1 MNPVLLA
8 FRQEIISYYPNLS
21 DSEWNDFQTPLKA
34 MTYKKGD
41 TIFPTD
47 QVCKYILFIANGI
60 VAAEDQSTD
69 TLVIS
74 RFFQSKGLCTK
85 VESILNNQ
93 RYNDR
98 MFAVTQVQG
107 VLIPKDLF
115 LNLYLHNHHIGI
127 YFRKK
132 LLEII
137 VEDKQ
142 FISIKTNSSIKAQL
156 AFLQEHYPEVVL
168 ETPWK
173 YIADFMG
180 VTPSWLSR
188 VLKKDT

>member
-1 MNPVLLA
+1 MNSIVSA
-8 FRQEIISYYPNLS
+8 FRQEIVSYYSNLS
-21 DSEWNDFQTPLKA
+21 EREWNDFQTPLKA
-34 MTYKKGD
+34 MTYKKGS

-69 TLVIS
+69 NFVIT

-93 RYNDR
+93 LYNDR
-98 MFAVTQVQG
+98 MFAVTEVQG

-115 LNLYLHNHHIGI
+115 LNIYLHDDQIGI

-156 AFLQEHYPEVVL
+156 AFLQEYYPEVVL